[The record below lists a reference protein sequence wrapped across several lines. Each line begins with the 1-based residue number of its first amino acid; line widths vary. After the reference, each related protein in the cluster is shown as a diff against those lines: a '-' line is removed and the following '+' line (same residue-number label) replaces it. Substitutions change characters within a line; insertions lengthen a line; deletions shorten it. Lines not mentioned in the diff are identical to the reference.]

1 MDGSTSAWT
10 ASDYSKESIKLCVD
24 KIKDEFGQQ
33 FSNSK
38 SILEQHTHTMTIHE
52 SELPDGVVFVET
64 KEDVQKVVKIC
75 SEYKCPIIPFGVG
88 SSFEGHIN
96 APYGG
101 ISIDMNNMNRID
113 VTFLRVNKTMKWFD
127 NKIEG
132 GEKKIDISDN
142 DWLAYK
148 VKLYNNNQS
157 EKKETFILKSN
168 FNYKNFENS
177 LKFSQIYNFINLFY
191 NSWTILIY
199 NNISNIKIL
208 AGDYDVEISSKL
220 ITQFKH
226 KGLGVT
232 YWIALEKSS
241 TYGA

>member
-10 ASDYSKESIKLCVD
+10 ASDYSKESIKLCVN

-75 SEYKCPIIPFGVG
+75 NEYKCPIIPFGVG

-101 ISIDMNNMNRID
+101 ISIDMNNMN
-113 VTFLRVNKTMKWFD
+113 
-127 NKIEG
+127 KI
-132 GEKKIDISDN
+132 
-142 DWLAYK
+142 
-148 VKLYNNNQS
+148 
-157 EKKETFILKSN
+157 
-168 FNYKNFENS
+168 
-177 LKFSQIYNFINLFY
+177 INVYQEDL
-191 NSWTILIY
+191 L
-199 NNISNIKIL
+199 
-208 AGDYDVEISSKL
+208 VVV
-220 ITQFKH
+220 QP
-226 KGLGVT
+226 GVT
-232 YWIALEKSS
+232 REQLN
-241 TYGA
+241 THLRDTGLFFPN